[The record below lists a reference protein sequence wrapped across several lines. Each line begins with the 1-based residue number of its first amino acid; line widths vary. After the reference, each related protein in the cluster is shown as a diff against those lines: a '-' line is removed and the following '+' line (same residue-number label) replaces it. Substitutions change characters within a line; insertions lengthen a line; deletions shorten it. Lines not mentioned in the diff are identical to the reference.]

1 MNFKG
6 EESSLMA
13 TQTKSERRRKSRVDH
28 KSRLILSGT
37 DAEGYNF
44 AEDTETV
51 TVSRNGAAVR
61 TSYVLALGQ
70 ELSVRMKDSNRVGQF
85 QVVWL
90 GQEGTPS
97 EGRIGL
103 EWVAIK
109 QFWGIEF
116 PPEDWGDN

>member
-1 MNFKG
+1 
-6 EESSLMA
+6 MA
-13 TQTKSERRRKSRVDH
+13 TKPKPERRRKSRVAH
-28 KSRLILSGT
+28 QARLILSGT

-51 TVSRNGAAVR
+51 TVSKNGAAVR

-70 ELSVRMKDSNRVGQF
+70 ELSVRMKETNRVGQF

-90 GQEGTPS
+90 GKEGTPS

-109 QFWGIEF
+109 RFWGIEL
-116 PPEDWGDN
+116 PPEDWGDE